1 MYKRQPE
8 DAPIISLDPQNNQEL
23 FISDN
28 GTTIV
33 NSKTG
38 SVEAFRTK
46 AEFRS
51 ASAFKPVDISD
62 KTSFFVKPQTRA
74 TSYNYMLN
82 INIVETQG
90 STNWCFAYVTATALR
105 YKGKNV
111 RASTITNYF
120 NLGTQTALSVDNA
133 KKYCKTKGVT
143 YDGRYSGSIM
153 NSFLHG
159 YLRGGNPV
167 HWSMDVSGGGK
178 MCIRDSDYI
187 DMSFGT
193 AVMKCTPAH
202 DPNDFALAKKYHL
215 AMPICMHPDGTM
227 NEMAH
232 KYEGMDRFACR
243 KALVADF
250 EQDGVVDHIEQ
261 HMHQVGHSERTG
273 VIVEPYLSKQ
283 WFVRMEP
290 LAAEVLKN
298 QTIADQKI
306 NFYPQRFEK
315 TFHQWL
321 ENIEDWCISRQLWW
335 GHRIPAWYHK
345 ETEMCI
351 RDRIQGASG
360 SR

>member
-1 MYKRQPE
+1 MKKILSVVFCSLLAFSMNSFTGAKAEENDMLYFKTIKSEVADTYAKETVYDFLIAENTIKPILNEKITMGQGIYVQETSNESIPTYYYPIYIDNKLTYVYRIFDDGTGNYTGIFSENFVDDLTKYAGNTPE

-153 NSFLHG
+153 NSSLHG
-159 YLRGGNPV
+159 YLRGGA
-167 HWSMDVSGGGK
+167 
-178 MCIRDSDYI
+178 IRYLGLW
-187 DMSFGT
+187 M
-193 AVMKCTPAH
+193 
-202 DPNDFALAKKYHL
+202 YQ
-215 AMPICMHPDGTM
+215 
-227 NEMAH
+227 E
-232 KYEGMDRFACR
+232 E
-243 KALVADF
+243 
-250 EQDGVVDHIEQ
+250 
-261 HMHQVGHSERTG
+261 
-273 VIVEPYLSKQ
+273 VIILYL
-283 WFVRMEP
+283 FMV
-290 LAAEVLKN
+290 
-298 QTIADQKI
+298 
-306 NFYPQRFEK
+306 
-315 TFHQWL
+315 
-321 ENIEDWCISRQLWW
+321 
-335 GHRIPAWYHK
+335 
-345 ETEMCI
+345 
-351 RDRIQGASG
+351 
-360 SR
+360 

>member
-1 MYKRQPE
+1 MKKILSVVFCSLLAFSMNSFTGAKAEENDMLYFKTIKSEVADTYAKETVYDFLIAENTIKPILNEKITMGQGIYVQETSNESIPTYYYPIYIDNKLTYVYRIFDDGTGNYTGIFSENFVDDLTKYAGNTPE

-159 YLRGGNPV
+159 YLRGA
-167 HWSMDVSGGGK
+167 
-178 MCIRDSDYI
+178 IRYI
-187 DMSFGT
+187 GLWM
-193 AVMKCTPAH
+193 
-202 DPNDFALAKKYHL
+202 YQ
-215 AMPICMHPDGTM
+215 
-227 NEMAH
+227 E
-232 KYEGMDRFACR
+232 E
-243 KALVADF
+243 
-250 EQDGVVDHIEQ
+250 
-261 HMHQVGHSERTG
+261 
-273 VIVEPYLSKQ
+273 VIMLYL
-283 WFVRMEP
+283 FMV
-290 LAAEVLKN
+290 
-298 QTIADQKI
+298 
-306 NFYPQRFEK
+306 
-315 TFHQWL
+315 
-321 ENIEDWCISRQLWW
+321 
-335 GHRIPAWYHK
+335 
-345 ETEMCI
+345 
-351 RDRIQGASG
+351 
-360 SR
+360 

>member
-1 MYKRQPE
+1 MKKILSVVFCSLLAFSMNSFTGAKAEENDMLYFKTIKSEVADTYAKETVYDFLIAENTIKPILNEKITMGQGIYVQETSNESIPTYYYPIYIDNKLTYVYRIFDDGTGNYTGIFSENFVDDLTKYAGNTPE

-90 STNWCFAYVTATALR
+90 STNWSFAYVTATALR

-153 NSFLHG
+153 NSSLHG
-159 YLRGGNPV
+159 YLRGGA
-167 HWSMDVSGGGK
+167 
-178 MCIRDSDYI
+178 IRYI
-187 DMSFGT
+187 GLWM
-193 AVMKCTPAH
+193 
-202 DPNDFALAKKYHL
+202 YQ
-215 AMPICMHPDGTM
+215 
-227 NEMAH
+227 E
-232 KYEGMDRFACR
+232 E
-243 KALVADF
+243 
-250 EQDGVVDHIEQ
+250 
-261 HMHQVGHSERTG
+261 
-273 VIVEPYLSKQ
+273 VIMLYL
-283 WFVRMEP
+283 FMV
-290 LAAEVLKN
+290 
-298 QTIADQKI
+298 
-306 NFYPQRFEK
+306 
-315 TFHQWL
+315 
-321 ENIEDWCISRQLWW
+321 
-335 GHRIPAWYHK
+335 
-345 ETEMCI
+345 
-351 RDRIQGASG
+351 
-360 SR
+360 

>member
-1 MYKRQPE
+1 MKKILSVVFCSLLAFSMNSFTGAKAEENDMLYFKTIKSEVADTYAKETVYDFLIAENTIKPILNEKITMGQGIYVQETSNESIPTYYYPIYIDNKLTYVYRIFDDGTGNYTGIFSENFVDDLTKYAGNTPE

-90 STNWCFAYVTATALR
+90 STNWSFAYVTATALR

-153 NSFLHG
+153 NSSLHG
-159 YLRGGNPV
+159 YLRGA
-167 HWSMDVSGGGK
+167 
-178 MCIRDSDYI
+178 IRYI
-187 DMSFGT
+187 GLWM
-193 AVMKCTPAH
+193 
-202 DPNDFALAKKYHL
+202 YQ
-215 AMPICMHPDGTM
+215 
-227 NEMAH
+227 E
-232 KYEGMDRFACR
+232 E
-243 KALVADF
+243 
-250 EQDGVVDHIEQ
+250 
-261 HMHQVGHSERTG
+261 
-273 VIVEPYLSKQ
+273 VIMLYL
-283 WFVRMEP
+283 FMV
-290 LAAEVLKN
+290 
-298 QTIADQKI
+298 
-306 NFYPQRFEK
+306 
-315 TFHQWL
+315 
-321 ENIEDWCISRQLWW
+321 
-335 GHRIPAWYHK
+335 
-345 ETEMCI
+345 
-351 RDRIQGASG
+351 
-360 SR
+360 

>member
-1 MYKRQPE
+1 MKKILSVVFCSLLAFSMNSFTGAKAEENDMLYFKTIKSEVADTYAKETVYDFLIAENTIKPILNEKITMGQGIYVQETSNDSIPTYYYPIYIDNKLTYVYRIFDDGTGNYTGIFSENFVDDLTKYAGNTPE

-82 INIVETQG
+82 INILETQG
-90 STNWCFAYVTATALR
+90 STNWYFAYVTATALR

-153 NSFLHG
+153 NSSLHG

-167 HWSMDVSGGGK
+167 HWSMDVSGGGN
-178 MCIRDSDYI
+178 
-187 DMSFGT
+187 
-193 AVMKCTPAH
+193 H
-202 DPNDFALAKKYHL
+202 ALLIH
-215 AMPICMHPDGTM
+215 G
-227 NEMAH
+227 
-232 KYEGMDRFACR
+232 
-243 KALVADF
+243 
-250 EQDGVVDHIEQ
+250 IE
-261 HMHQVGHSERTG
+261 
-273 VIVEPYLSKQ
+273 
-283 WFVRMEP
+283 
-290 LAAEVLKN
+290 
-298 QTIADQKI
+298 
-306 NFYPQRFEK
+306 
-315 TFHQWL
+315 
-321 ENIEDWCISRQLWW
+321 
-335 GHRIPAWYHK
+335 
-345 ETEMCI
+345 
-351 RDRIQGASG
+351 G
-360 SR
+360 SRRRVWNPWYSYSEWSVDAVTYKSAGGTTMKTRGYGMYF

>member
-1 MYKRQPE
+1 MKKILSVVFCSLLAFSMNSFTGAKAEENDMLYFKTIKSEVADTYAKETVYDFLIAENTIKPILNEKITMGQGIYVQETSNESIPTYYYPIYIDNKLTYVYRIFDDGTGNYTGIFSENFVDDLTKYAGNTPE

-153 NSFLHG
+153 NSSLHG
-159 YLRGGNPV
+159 YLRGGA
-167 HWSMDVSGGGK
+167 
-178 MCIRDSDYI
+178 IRYI
-187 DMSFGT
+187 GLWM
-193 AVMKCTPAH
+193 
-202 DPNDFALAKKYHL
+202 YQ
-215 AMPICMHPDGTM
+215 
-227 NEMAH
+227 E
-232 KYEGMDRFACR
+232 E
-243 KALVADF
+243 
-250 EQDGVVDHIEQ
+250 
-261 HMHQVGHSERTG
+261 
-273 VIVEPYLSKQ
+273 VIMLYL
-283 WFVRMEP
+283 FMV
-290 LAAEVLKN
+290 
-298 QTIADQKI
+298 
-306 NFYPQRFEK
+306 
-315 TFHQWL
+315 
-321 ENIEDWCISRQLWW
+321 
-335 GHRIPAWYHK
+335 
-345 ETEMCI
+345 
-351 RDRIQGASG
+351 
-360 SR
+360 

>member
-1 MYKRQPE
+1 MKKILSVVFCSLLAFSMNSFTGAKAEENDMLYFKTIKSEVADTYAKETVYDFLIAENTIKPILNEKITMGQGIYVQETSNESIPTYYYPIYIDNKLTYVYRIFDDGTGNYTGIFSENFVDDLTKYAGNTPE

-153 NSFLHG
+153 NSSLHG
-159 YLRGGNPV
+159 YLRGA
-167 HWSMDVSGGGK
+167 
-178 MCIRDSDYI
+178 IRYI
-187 DMSFGT
+187 GLWM
-193 AVMKCTPAH
+193 
-202 DPNDFALAKKYHL
+202 YQ
-215 AMPICMHPDGTM
+215 
-227 NEMAH
+227 E
-232 KYEGMDRFACR
+232 E
-243 KALVADF
+243 
-250 EQDGVVDHIEQ
+250 
-261 HMHQVGHSERTG
+261 
-273 VIVEPYLSKQ
+273 VITLYL
-283 WFVRMEP
+283 FMV
-290 LAAEVLKN
+290 
-298 QTIADQKI
+298 
-306 NFYPQRFEK
+306 
-315 TFHQWL
+315 
-321 ENIEDWCISRQLWW
+321 
-335 GHRIPAWYHK
+335 
-345 ETEMCI
+345 
-351 RDRIQGASG
+351 
-360 SR
+360 

>member
-1 MYKRQPE
+1 MFIEFFDDGTGNYTGIFSENFVDDLTKYAGNTPE

-62 KTSFFVKPQTRA
+62 KISFFVKPQTRA

-90 STNWCFAYVTATALR
+90 STNWSFAYVTATALR

-120 NLGTQTALSVDNA
+120 NFGTQTALSVDNA
-133 KKYCKTKGVT
+133 KKYRKTKGVT

-153 NSFLHG
+153 NSSLHG

-167 HWSMDVSGGGK
+167 HWSMDVSGGGN
-178 MCIRDSDYI
+178 
-187 DMSFGT
+187 
-193 AVMKCTPAH
+193 H
-202 DPNDFALAKKYHL
+202 ALLIH
-215 AMPICMHPDGTM
+215 G
-227 NEMAH
+227 
-232 KYEGMDRFACR
+232 
-243 KALVADF
+243 
-250 EQDGVVDHIEQ
+250 IE
-261 HMHQVGHSERTG
+261 
-273 VIVEPYLSKQ
+273 
-283 WFVRMEP
+283 
-290 LAAEVLKN
+290 
-298 QTIADQKI
+298 
-306 NFYPQRFEK
+306 
-315 TFHQWL
+315 
-321 ENIEDWCISRQLWW
+321 
-335 GHRIPAWYHK
+335 
-345 ETEMCI
+345 
-351 RDRIQGASG
+351 G
-360 SR
+360 SRRGVWNPWYSYSEWSVDAVTYKSAGGTTMKTRGYGMYF

>member
-1 MYKRQPE
+1 MKKILSVVFCSLLAFSMNSFTGAKAEENDMLYFKTIKSE
-8 DAPIISLDPQNNQEL
+8 VADTYAKETVYDFLIAESTIKPILNEKITMGQGIYVQETSNES
-23 FISDN
+23 IPTYYYPIYIDN
-28 GTTIV
+28 KLTYVYRIFDDGTTIV

-153 NSFLHG
+153 NSSLHG

-167 HWSMDVSGGGK
+167 HWSMDVSGGGN
-178 MCIRDSDYI
+178 
-187 DMSFGT
+187 
-193 AVMKCTPAH
+193 H
-202 DPNDFALAKKYHL
+202 ALLIH
-215 AMPICMHPDGTM
+215 G
-227 NEMAH
+227 
-232 KYEGMDRFACR
+232 
-243 KALVADF
+243 
-250 EQDGVVDHIEQ
+250 IE
-261 HMHQVGHSERTG
+261 
-273 VIVEPYLSKQ
+273 
-283 WFVRMEP
+283 
-290 LAAEVLKN
+290 
-298 QTIADQKI
+298 
-306 NFYPQRFEK
+306 
-315 TFHQWL
+315 
-321 ENIEDWCISRQLWW
+321 
-335 GHRIPAWYHK
+335 
-345 ETEMCI
+345 
-351 RDRIQGASG
+351 G
-360 SR
+360 SRRRVWNPWYSYSEWSVDAVTYKSAGGTTMKTRGYGMYF

>member
-1 MYKRQPE
+1 MKKILSVVFCSLLAFSMNSFTGAKAEENDMLYFKTIKSEVADTYAKETVYDFLIAENTIKPILNEKITMGQGIYVQETSNESIPTYYYPIYIDNKLTYVYRIFDDGTGNYTGIFSENFVDDLTKYAGNTPE

-153 NSFLHG
+153 NSSLHG
-159 YLRGGNPV
+159 YLRGA
-167 HWSMDVSGGGK
+167 
-178 MCIRDSDYI
+178 IRYI
-187 DMSFGT
+187 GLWM
-193 AVMKCTPAH
+193 
-202 DPNDFALAKKYHL
+202 YQ
-215 AMPICMHPDGTM
+215 
-227 NEMAH
+227 E
-232 KYEGMDRFACR
+232 E
-243 KALVADF
+243 
-250 EQDGVVDHIEQ
+250 
-261 HMHQVGHSERTG
+261 
-273 VIVEPYLSKQ
+273 VIMLYL
-283 WFVRMEP
+283 FMV
-290 LAAEVLKN
+290 
-298 QTIADQKI
+298 
-306 NFYPQRFEK
+306 
-315 TFHQWL
+315 
-321 ENIEDWCISRQLWW
+321 
-335 GHRIPAWYHK
+335 
-345 ETEMCI
+345 
-351 RDRIQGASG
+351 
-360 SR
+360 